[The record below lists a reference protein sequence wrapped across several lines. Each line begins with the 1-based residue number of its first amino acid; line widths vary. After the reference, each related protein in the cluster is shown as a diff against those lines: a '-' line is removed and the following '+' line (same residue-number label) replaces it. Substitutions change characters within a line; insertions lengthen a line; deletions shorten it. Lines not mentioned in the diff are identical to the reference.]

1 MLPTYLEF
9 DAHFELRL
17 NLRHICQN
25 MIPTSYSYL
34 LRTASL
40 MAAAL
45 LLSGCN
51 LMQYHVNEQ
60 NAVYA
65 PDRGYRV
72 QSMNLAPGASK
83 MFVVVMFS
91 GGGARSAALGYG
103 VLEELA
109 RNKFEW
115 QGKSERLFDE
125 VDLVYGVSGG
135 SILAAY
141 YGLHGEDV
149 LKEFNDKF
157 LNVDFQDKVVS
168 RVISISNQWRLSSP
182 RFGRSDLLE
191 EQLDEALFN
200 KATFNDLITKRK
212 GPFVII
218 SATDMSSGGRFDFMQ
233 ETFDFICSDL
243 SKFPIA
249 RAVAAS
255 SAVPLVFSPITLWN
269 YAGSCGFNAPEP
281 LLALEKSKG
290 GGWSAA
296 AARSRT
302 RELLSYLDREK
313 RPFVHLLDGGLSD
326 NLSIRGMLD
335 METMVGRE
343 AVRRDFH
350 LDEMTKL
357 VLIVVNAQN
366 SMDHAI
372 DQSGDVP
379 GFSDV
384 ARAVSDIPI
393 ARYTQESERAMQAS
407 IERWQASAKV
417 EAQKND
423 RQPPDVYYIN
433 IGLKNLE
440 DEEKRRELLN
450 VETSLYLPK
459 KTVAD
464 LRRAASLLMQE
475 SPDFQ
480 RLLKDLNARRSDD
493 ARLPPPVAKSI
504 VVPSTP

>member
-1 MLPTYLEF
+1 MITSTF
-9 DAHFELRL
+9 SHFLR
-17 NLRHICQN
+17 IA
-25 MIPTSYSYL
+25 M
-34 LRTASL
+34 L

-45 LLSGCN
+45 LVSGCS
-51 LMQYHVNEQ
+51 LMHYHVNEQ
-60 NAVYA
+60 NAVYT

-125 VDLVYGVSGG
+125 VDMVYGVSGG

-157 LNVDFQDKVVS
+157 LNLDFDDKVLS

-200 KATFNDLITKRK
+200 KATFADLITKRK
-212 GPFVII
+212 GPFVVI
-218 SATDMSSGGRFDFMQ
+218 SATDMSTGGRFDFMQ
-233 ETFDFICSDL
+233 ESFDFICSDL
-243 SKFPIA
+243 SKFPIS

-255 SAVPLVFSPITLWN
+255 SAVPLVFSPVTLWN
-269 YAGSCGFNAPEP
+269 YAGSCDFEVPTS

-290 GGWSAA
+290 GGWSVA

-313 RPFVHLLDGGLSD
+313 RPFIHLLDGGLAD

-335 METMVGRE
+335 METMIGSE
-343 AVRRDFH
+343 AVRRDFR

-366 SMDHAI
+366 NMDHTI

-407 IERWQASAKV
+407 IERWQETAKV
-417 EAQKND
+417 EATKNH
-423 RQPPDVYYIN
+423 RAPPDVYYIN

-440 DEEKRRELLN
+440 DDERRKELLN
-450 VETSLYLPK
+450 VQTSLYLPK

-464 LRRAASLLMQE
+464 LRDAAATLMQE
-475 SPDFQ
+475 SFDFQ
-480 RLLKDLNARRSDD
+480 RLLKDLNAQRSDD
-493 ARLPPPVAKSI
+493 VRLPEPAATSI
-504 VVPSTP
+504 TSTTLAIQ

>member
-1 MLPTYLEF
+1 MKPLPYTLF
-9 DAHFELRL
+9 LRAA
-17 NLRHICQN
+17 
-25 MIPTSYSYL
+25 L
-34 LRTASL
+34 LL
-40 MAAAL
+40 AAAL
-45 LLSGCN
+45 LASGCS
-51 LMQYHVNEQ
+51 LMHYHVNEQ
-60 NAVYA
+60 NAVHT

-72 QSMNLAPGASK
+72 QSINLAPGASK

-115 QGKSERLFDE
+115 NGKSERLFDE

-141 YGLHGEDV
+141 YGLHGDGV
-149 LKEFNDKF
+149 LNEFNDKF
-157 LNVDFQDKVVS
+157 LNLDFEDKVLS

-191 EQLDEALFN
+191 EQLDEALFH
-200 KATFNDLITKRK
+200 KATFSDLVNKRK

-233 ETFDFICSDL
+233 ESFDFICSDL

-255 SAVPLVFSPITLWN
+255 SAVPLVFSPVTIWN
-269 YAGSCGFNAPEP
+269 YAGSCGFEVPES
-281 LLALEKSKG
+281 LRTVEKSKG

-302 RELLSYLDREK
+302 RELLSYLDRAK
-313 RPFVHLLDGGLSD
+313 RPFIHLLDGGLAD

-335 METMVGRE
+335 METLLGSE
-343 AVRRDFH
+343 AVRRDFR

-366 SMDHAI
+366 SMDHLI

-407 IERWQASAKV
+407 IERWQASAKA
-417 EAQKND
+417 EAMKTST
-423 RQPPDVYYIN
+423 QPPDVYYVN
-433 IGLKNLE
+433 VGLKNLE
-440 DEEKRRELLN
+440 DEDQRRELLN
-450 VETSLYLPK
+450 VQTSLYLPK

-464 LRRAASLLMQE
+464 LRGAAASLLLE
-475 SPDFQ
+475 SADFQ
-480 RLLKDLNARRSDD
+480 RLLKDLKARRVDD
-493 ARLPPPVAKSI
+493 VRLPAPV
-504 VVPSTP
+504 STPTATVVTTQ

>member
-1 MLPTYLEF
+1 ML
-9 DAHFELRL
+9 ASG
-17 NLRHICQN
+17 C
-25 MIPTSYSYL
+25 
-34 LRTASL
+34 SL
-40 MAAAL
+40 MH
-45 LLSGCN
+45 
-51 LMQYHVNEQ
+51 YHVNEQ

-65 PDRGYRV
+65 PNSGYRV
-72 QSMNLAPGASK
+72 QSINLAPGASK

-141 YGLHGEDV
+141 YGLHGEGV
-149 LKEFNDKF
+149 LNEFNDKF
-157 LNVDFQDKVVS
+157 LNLDFDDKVLS

-191 EQLDEALFN
+191 EQLDEVLFN
-200 KATFNDLITKRK
+200 KATFNDLINKRK
-212 GPFVII
+212 GPFVVI

-233 ETFDFICSDL
+233 ESFDFICSDL
-243 SKFPIA
+243 SKFPIS

-269 YAGSCGFNAPEP
+269 YAGSCNFEVPES
-281 LLALEKSKG
+281 LRALEKSKG
-290 GGWSAA
+290 GGWSVA

-302 RELLSYLDREK
+302 RELLSYLDRDK
-313 RPFVHLLDGGLSD
+313 RPFIHLLDGGLAD

-335 METMVGRE
+335 METMVGSE
-343 AVRRDFH
+343 AVRRDFR

-366 SMDHAI
+366 NMDHTI
-372 DQSGDVP
+372 DLSGDVP
-379 GFSDV
+379 GFRDV

-393 ARYTQESERAMQAS
+393 SRYTQESELAMQAS
-407 IERWQASAKV
+407 IERWQQTAKI
-417 EAQKND
+417 EALKNK
-423 RQPPDVYYIN
+423 RQAPDVYYIN

-450 VETSLYLPK
+450 VQTTLYLPK

-464 LRRAASLLMQE
+464 LRGAASELMQD

-493 ARLPPPVAKSI
+493 ARLPETEAIPTSTSSTVA
-504 VVPSTP
+504 VPAEP

>member
-1 MLPTYLEF
+1 M
-9 DAHFELRL
+9 
-17 NLRHICQN
+17 N
-25 MIPTSYSYL
+25 SYPYSRL
-34 LRTASL
+34 LRAATLFAST
-40 MAAAL
+40 L
-45 LLSGCN
+45 LVSACSLV
-51 LMQYHVNEQ
+51 QYHVNEQ
-60 NAVYA
+60 NVAYT
-65 PDRGYRV
+65 PDQGYRV
-72 QSMNLAPGASK
+72 QSIALAPGASK
-83 MFVVVMFS
+83 MFVVIMFS

-115 QGKSERLFDE
+115 EGKSERLFDE

-141 YGLHGEDV
+141 YGLHGEDT

-157 LNVDFQDKVVS
+157 LNVDFQDKIVS
-168 RVISISNQWRLSSP
+168 QVISISNQWRLSSP

-200 KATFNDLITKRK
+200 KATFDDLNKKRK

-255 SAVPLVFSPITLWN
+255 SAVPLVFSPITLWS
-269 YAGSCGFNAPEP
+269 YAGSCGFNAPES

-313 RPFVHLLDGGLSD
+313 RPFIHLLDGGLSD
-326 NLSIRGMLD
+326 NLSIRGILD
-335 METMVGRE
+335 LETLIGSE
-343 AVRRDFH
+343 AVRRDFR

-357 VLIVVNAQN
+357 VLVVVNAQN

-372 DQSGDVP
+372 DMSGDVP

-393 ARYTQESERAMQAS
+393 ARYTQESERAMQATL
-407 IERWQASAKV
+407 ERWQETAKI
-417 EAQKND
+417 EAEKRH
-423 RQPPDVYYIN
+423 RQPPDMYYIN
-433 IGLKNLE
+433 IGLKNLA
-440 DEEKRRELLN
+440 DEEKRKELLN
-450 VETSLYLPK
+450 VQTSLYLPK

-464 LRRAASLLMQE
+464 LRGAAAELMQE

-480 RLLKDLNARRSDD
+480 RLLKDLHARRIDD
-493 ARLPPPVAKSI
+493 ARLPPPVAK
-504 VVPSTP
+504 PARTAAPTTP

>member
-1 MLPTYLEF
+1 MLPTYSEF
-9 DAHFELRL
+9 DAHLELRL
-17 NLRHICQN
+17 NLRHIFQ
-25 MIPTSYSYL
+25 MISTSYSYL
-34 LRTASL
+34 WRTASL
-40 MAAAL
+40 TAAAL
-45 LLSGCN
+45 LLSGCS
-51 LMQYHVNEQ
+51 LMHYHINEQ
-60 NAVYA
+60 NAVYT
-65 PDRGYRV
+65 PDKGYRV
-72 QSMNLAPGASK
+72 QSVNLAPDASK

-115 QGKSERLFDE
+115 QGKTERLFDE

-141 YGLHGEDV
+141 YGLHGEGV

-157 LNVDFQDKVVS
+157 LNLDFQDKVVS

-191 EQLDEALFN
+191 EQLDEVLFN
-200 KATFNDLITKRK
+200 KATFNDLIKQRK

-218 SATDMSSGGRFDFMQ
+218 SATDMSSGGRFDFIQ
-233 ETFDFICSDL
+233 ESFDFICSDL
-243 SKFPIA
+243 GKLPLA

-269 YAGSCGFNAPEP
+269 YAGSCGFDAPAS

-302 RELLSYLDREK
+302 RELLSYLDREQ
-313 RPFVHLLDGGLSD
+313 RPFIHLLDGGLSD
-326 NLSIRGMLD
+326 NLSIRGILD
-335 METMVGRE
+335 LETLIGSE
-343 AVRRDFH
+343 AVRRDFR

-366 SMDHAI
+366 NIDHTI

-379 GFSDV
+379 GFRDV

-393 ARYTQESERAMQAS
+393 ARYTQESERAMQATL
-407 IERWQASAKV
+407 ERWKENAKV
-417 EAQKND
+417 ESEKTN
-423 RQPPDVYYIN
+423 RRPPDMYYIN
-433 IGLKNLE
+433 IGLKNLA
-440 DEEKRRELLN
+440 DEEKRQELLN
-450 VETSLYLPK
+450 VQTSLYLPK

-464 LRRAASLLMQE
+464 LRGAAATLMLE

-493 ARLPPPVAKSI
+493 VKMSPAQFKPAL
-504 VVPSTP
+504 VPSTQ

>member
-1 MLPTYLEF
+1 
-9 DAHFELRL
+9 
-17 NLRHICQN
+17 
-25 MIPTSYSYL
+25 
-34 LRTASL
+34 
-40 MAAAL
+40 MAVAL
-45 LLSGCN
+45 LLSGCS
-51 LMQYHVNEQ
+51 LVHYHVNEQ
-60 NAVYA
+60 NAVYS
-65 PDRGYRV
+65 PNSGYRV
-72 QSMNLAPGASK
+72 QSTNLAPGASK
-83 MFVVVMFS
+83 MFMVVMFS

-157 LNVDFQDKVVS
+157 LNLDFEDKVVS
-168 RVISISNQWRLSSP
+168 RVISVSNQWRLSSP

-200 KATFNDLITKRK
+200 KATFADLINKRK
-212 GPFVII
+212 GPFTII

-269 YAGSCGFNAPEP
+269 YAGSCGFNAPES

-313 RPFVHLLDGGLSD
+313 RPFIHLLDGGLAD

-335 METMVGRE
+335 METMLGTE

-366 SMDHAI
+366 NMDHTI
-372 DQSGDVP
+372 DLSGDVP

-407 IERWQASAKV
+407 IERWQQSAKA
-417 EAQKND
+417 EAQKNN
-423 RQPPDVYYIN
+423 RAPPDIYYIN

-450 VETSLYLPK
+450 VQTSLYLPK

-464 LRRAASLLMQE
+464 LRGAASALMQE
-475 SPDFQ
+475 SSDFQ
-480 RLLKDLNARRSDD
+480 RLLKDLNARRVDD
-493 ARLPPPVAKSI
+493 ARLPPPAAKPTSS
-504 VVPSTP
+504 PASLTAAE